1 MILLFVDIIIIIT
14 PDLSQ
19 LCCLLLH
26 IFLFFYF
33 FLIPNFF
40 IISFLQFLFKFI
52 KIKNWIFF
60 HLKFSRIL
68 VLGFDLL
75 TFNPPSPPP
84 PSK

>member
-1 MILLFVDIIIIIT
+1 MLLIAAHF
-14 PDLSQ
+14 L
-19 LCCLLLH
+19 
-26 IFLFFYF
+26 IFLL

-75 TFNPPSPPP
+75 TFNPPSPL
-84 PSK
+84 KIIGIGIYRRGFLI